1 MLNRFSRVQLLCNPM
16 DHTRQPPL
24 SMGLSRQ
31 EYWSGLPCPSPGDLP
46 DPVIE
51 PMSLTS
57 PALADRF
64 FTTNATWEAH
74 EAYFRNLKTRFPLIP
89 GWNLT
94 FCYMAV

>member
-1 MLNRFSRVQLLCNPM
+1 MDYNLPGSSVRGVLLAEILEWVAL
-16 DHTRQPPL
+16 PP
-24 SMGLSRQ
+24 
-31 EYWSGLPCPSPGDLP
+31 PGDLP
-46 DPVIE
+46 NPVIE
-51 PMSLTS
+51 PMSLMS